1 MVGLV
6 DSVSTCAE
14 DAVVFVGRVVKI
26 RANEVLLMAFRKVE
40 GRETFYRAVVDSS
53 WWENLDSI
61 IYPIDIVYDSREQAY
76 ELHSTVAEIYDA
88 VYDER

>member
-14 DAVVFVGRVVKI
+14 DAVVFVGR
-26 RANEVLLMAFRKVE
+26 VE

-61 IYPIDIVYDSREQAY
+61 IYPIDIVYDSKQAY
-76 ELHSTVAEIYDA
+76 ELRSTIAEIYDA
-88 VYDER
+88 VYDEC

>member
-14 DAVVFVGRVVKI
+14 DAVVFVGRVVNI
-26 RANEVLLMAFRKVE
+26 RANEVLLMAFCKVE

-61 IYPIDIVYDSREQAY
+61 IYPIDIVYDSKQAY
-76 ELHSTVAEIYDA
+76 ELRSTVAEIYDA
-88 VYDER
+88 VYDEC